1 MKSSKIFFT
10 SLLAAAAMSAV
21 PAYAT
26 SLTDATLFIDSFDT
40 ETINSITDL
49 GWSLSGISGSDTGI
63 YTSTGTQATI
73 SAGTSGASLTTNM
86 PSGNTNRYTYSAI
99 FTVDASVFSSSNS
112 DAVLLAGTNTDGTTG
127 AALKNGGLAGA
138 WNNEV
143 WADNT
148 QNTPIAINSSWA
160 VNGLITIGISFD
172 NDGTKLYVYGKD
184 GVTTYSGLKG
194 SGNITYIGLA
204 KTLAGVQ
211 YSNLYWFNS
220 KLEAPDMTSAM
231 SIVATGTDTS
241 STSYFWAGTGSND
254 AWNTTLTNTNWTLSG
269 NASAFVNGGNVYF
282 GSDAAL
288 AKTVAI
294 DSAVRAGT
302 ISVADNYTFAVGT
315 DGSLAAT
322 SIAVAMGKTATV
334 NLAAAKTLATNI
346 TSGVVKKTGASA
358 LTYSGTISSGATLEI
373 AEGGTI
379 SVGANGTGTLTGANV
394 FSGTLNNGGT
404 LNISGGVT
412 NVTGSQKLN
421 GNVIVASGATLY
433 SATTDAVT
441 WGAPAASQILNVLGT
456 LHLDARWS
464 MGSGK
469 KIVLSGGSI
478 TGRGSAERAHAGIA
492 LDYYGSGTIAVEA
505 ETTGSQI
512 SADIRIKDT
521 LTFDAAADLAV
532 SGDIVK
538 TNDTNAAK
546 IVKQGAGTL
555 TLSGTNTYRSL
566 EISAGKLVAASA
578 GALGSGA
585 IANAGT
591 LELAAATGTVSN
603 VISGAGAI
611 KKTGTGTV
619 TLAGSNTS
627 YSGQMTIEG
636 GVLVAGNAS
645 ALGTGNVAVANG
657 ATLARGLSSGSV
669 AIGGTLTTNGA
680 AILST
685 GALNTDTAAFAVTG
699 AVTLDASTKF
709 ELGSIG
715 DGVILLQSED
725 SIAGTS
731 SLSISNVT
739 LNGAVLGDRSSFTLS
754 SDGKTLSL
762 TQNALALTWA
772 GGDSGTWK
780 TNGSGWTAIDAES
793 PTFQTGDSVEFT
805 NANAGTVSV
814 DGAVSLDTMTVS
826 SGTYTFNAASGGG
839 KIYSMGAVTVA
850 NGATMNLNGD
860 VLGGLGGGLVVQNG
874 GALNVSAA
882 LTTPSKLTVD
892 GNATFSAAGTFSQLS
907 GSGTIDLGSTGS
919 LALSN
924 TGAAKFD
931 SWTGTIKVS
940 GRTNVTGDM
949 SSNWNCAGATVEF
962 SNTQGWLI
970 GWDGTTKFD
979 SNLKLTKTMN
989 GTAEVSAFRW
999 SDGSSSNSPVIEFAG
1014 SVTGDGR
1021 FEKISANRNQ
1031 SFVFSGDLSGFTG
1044 TFTHTESSGKSYLK
1058 FGGKDSAAAGVSADV
1073 GSVTGTATI
1082 DWANEM
1088 SSGQDKKVYFN
1099 YSNDVRSDSTIT
1111 GAILVKQGAGS
1122 LKLTQ
1127 ANTYT
1132 GGTTV
1137 EAGTLIAANTSA
1149 LGTGPVTVNRESVLK
1164 VAVDGGLNTGAG
1176 TVTFNEGAKFAID
1189 LTTYDVALGTA
1200 LSIITASA
1208 ISFNGAQDFS
1218 SLLVEETFFDL
1229 ERSDLGGFASWAR
1242 EWNYKD
1248 GTLSLVLT
1256 VPEPSAFG
1264 LLAGA
1269 GALALVAARRR
1280 RRKKA

>member
-1 MKSSKIFFT
+1 MKPSKLFIT

-112 DAVLLAGTNTDGTTG
+112 DAVLLAGTNTGTTG
-127 AALKNGGLAGA
+127 AALKSGGLAGA
-138 WNNEV
+138 WENEV
-143 WADNT
+143 WDNDT
-148 QNTPIAINSSWA
+148 SNTPIAIDSDWA

-172 NDGTKLYVYGKD
+172 NGGTNLYVYGKD
-184 GVTTYSGLKG
+184 GVKTYSGLKG
-194 SGNITYIGLA
+194 SGNITSIGLA
-204 KTLAGVQ
+204 KRLAGVQ

-220 KLEAPDMTSAM
+220 KLEPSDMTSAM

-241 STSYFWAGTGSND
+241 STSYFWAGTGSNN
-254 AWNTTLTNTNWTLSG
+254 AWNTTDTNTNWTLSG
-269 NASAFVNGGNVYF
+269 NASAFVNDGNVYF
-282 GSDAAL
+282 GSDDAL

-294 DSAVRAGT
+294 DSDVRAGT

-379 SVGANGTGTLTGANV
+379 SVGASGAGTLTGANV

-412 NVTGSQKLN
+412 NVTGVEKLN
-421 GNVIVASGATLY
+421 GNVVIASGATLY

-441 WGAPAASQILNVLGT
+441 WHNSAASQILNVLGT

-469 KIVLSGGSI
+469 KIVLSGGTI
-478 TGRGSAERAHAGIA
+478 TGTGGQNNNQTVS
-492 LDYYGSGTIAVEA
+492 LDYFGSGTIATEVGA
-505 ETTGSQI
+505 TRSQI
-512 SADIRIKDT
+512 SANIRIKDT
-521 LTFDAAADLAV
+521 LTFDVAADLAV

-538 TNDTNAAK
+538 TNNTNAK

-555 TLSGTNTYRSL
+555 TLSGRNTYRSL

-603 VISGAGAI
+603 VISGAGELT
-611 KKTGTGTV
+611 KTGLGTV
-619 TLAGSNTS
+619 TLAGTNMYT
-627 YSGQMTIEG
+627 GQTTVSAG
-636 GVLVAGNAS
+636 TLVAGNAS
-645 ALGTGNVAVANG
+645 ALGRGNVVVADG
-657 ATLARGLSSGSV
+657 ATLARGLTSGSV

-685 GALNTDTAAFAVTG
+685 GALNAGTAAFAVTG
-699 AVTLDASTKF
+699 AVTLDAGTIFNLSALETGMLISAGTVTF
-709 ELGSIG
+709 G
-715 DGVILLQSED
+715 DGS
-725 SIAGTS
+725 ATP
-731 SLSISNVT
+731 SLANFL
-739 LNGAVLGDRSSFTLS
+739 LNGNVFGNRTNLTVSNTDGVLAIDSV
-754 SDGKTLSL
+754 

-780 TNGSGWTAIDAES
+780 ANGSGWSVTTSGSAE
-793 PTFQTGDSVEFT
+793 TFQVGDSVEFT
-805 NANAGTVSV
+805 SSNAGTVSV
-814 DGAVSLDTMTVS
+814 EGNVTVDTMKVS
-826 SGTYTFNAASGGG
+826 SGTYTFDAASGGG
-839 KIYSMGAVTVA
+839 KIFSTGAVSVES
-850 NGATMNLNGD
+850 GATMNLNGG
-860 VLGGLGGGLVVQNG
+860 VLGSLGGGFVVQNG
-874 GALNVSAA
+874 GTLNVNAAVTTSSA
-882 LTTPSKLTVD
+882 LSVD
-892 GNATFSAAGTFSQLS
+892 GTLTSSVAVSATQLS
-907 GSGTIDLGSTGS
+907 GSGRIDLGSTGTLS
-919 LALSN
+919 LSDSTKFNNWMGTVAFKDRTITHTAFFMANYGTTGSTIEFSGVDGVFAEFAETVNANLHLVNSTTNGKNYGYKVTNGTSTGAVTFAGKITGTGDIVMAWGTGTAFTFTGNVSEFEGKFSN
-924 TGAAKFD
+924 TGKTSGANTNVVLTF
-931 SWTGTIKVS
+931 SGTPQLSEGQSSVS
-940 GRTNVTGDM
+940 GKGNIEWG
-949 SSNWNCAGATVEF
+949 NNCSVVYNYGAADVQAD
-962 SNTQGWLI
+962 NKI
-970 GWDGTTKFD
+970 
-979 SNLKLTKTMN
+979 
-989 GTAEVSAFRW
+989 VSA
-999 SDGSSSNSPVIEFAG
+999 I
-1014 SVTGDGR
+1014 
-1021 FEKISANRNQ
+1021 
-1031 SFVFSGDLSGFTG
+1031 
-1044 TFTHTESSGKSYLK
+1044 LK
-1058 FGGKDSAAAGVSADV
+1058 
-1073 GSVTGTATI
+1073 
-1082 DWANEM
+1082 
-1088 SSGQDKKVYFN
+1088 
-1099 YSNDVRSDSTIT
+1099 
-1111 GAILVKQGAGS
+1111 KQGTGS

-1149 LGTGPVTVNRESVLK
+1149 LGTGPVTVNSDAKLQVK
-1164 VAVDGGLNTGAG
+1164 AG
-1176 TVTFNEGAKFAID
+1176 MNVTVSTANSTTVTIAEGAKLVIDFAGVDLPAGAEERTFAIM
-1189 LTTYDVALGTA
+1189 TAAVFSIYGT
-1200 LSIITASA
+1200 
-1208 ISFNGAQDFS
+1208 
-1218 SLLVEETFFDL
+1218 
-1229 ERSDLGGFASWAR
+1229 
-1242 EWNYKD
+1242 
-1248 GTLSLVLT
+1248 TLSGDDVTTRMADAWELLNGDEAWLNSAKWTLDGNTLQLT
-1256 VPEPSAFG
+1256 LTIPEPSVFG
-1264 LLAGA
+1264 LLAGL
-1269 GALALVAARRR
+1269 GALALAGTRR